1 MGSGSHWAVLRYPVA
16 IIGGRRDVAV
26 DVCDPAPVA
35 FIVVIHREGWLDA
48 IGDVG
53 HDGEQSRPERRA
65 NVRRRGD
72 EETRK
77 HAQVGQRRRQRAPAK
92 RNSRSRPSTIRDGHP
107 PSPSPPEKDLCGKY
121 LENIQKPNELGG
133 DEQPSHEK

>member
-48 IGDVG
+48 IGD
-53 HDGEQSRPERRA
+53 
-65 NVRRRGD
+65 RGAIAAGTTSKL
-72 EETRK
+72 EEE
-77 HAQVGQRRRQRAPAK
+77 G
-92 RNSRSRPSTIRDGHP
+92 
-107 PSPSPPEKDLCGKY
+107 
-121 LENIQKPNELGG
+121 
-133 DEQPSHEK
+133 

>member
-65 NVRRRGD
+65 NLRRRGD
-72 EETRK
+72 EETPK
-77 HAQVGQRRRQRAPAK
+77 HEHEELIGLICPSACDYDAVDARALTD
-92 RNSRSRPSTIRDGHP
+92 N
-107 PSPSPPEKDLCGKY
+107 
-121 LENIQKPNELGG
+121 NE
-133 DEQPSHEK
+133 HE